1 MANIEPRIERLESR
15 MTKFAPREIRLL
27 SRGSSDYEQQLAD
40 AQTAG
45 ADVIVL
51 IPVFPQERQQGDQ
64 HENA

>member
-1 MANIEPRIERLESR
+1 MANIEPCIERLESR

-27 SRGSSDYEQQLAD
+27 SRGSPDFEQQLAD

-51 IPVFPQERQQGDQ
+51 IPVFP
-64 HENA
+64 